1 MRWVALVLVTAL
13 VLGATYLYL
22 ERTGAFE
29 QFAALTEATGPRH
42 GQGGNGTGRGR
53 QTERGRRGGT
63 ARPAN
68 GARARGRRP
77 GSSKRAT
84 SGVADVL
91 AAIVGVF
98 AALAIALLL
107 LAGALLALRYRARRS
122 RHYERL
128 AINIY
133 RAEEADA
140 EKVRRLIEALHQMLL
155 ERWHRRLL
163 FGQPG
168 ICLELHAVP
177 HEAGTQIRIA
187 IAIPVR
193 DGLRRAVNGLLS
205 SCYRDSRL
213 IGGAGEPPWTREIVR
228 LKRRFPGFG
237 RSLVTAFDDRDGLHV
252 TDAVVSAMQ
261 GTGRP
266 CTVQLAL
273 TPTPAL
279 FDRVARSGYKSSER
293 DVESGAARRDGA
305 DPGTRSALV
314 RQEFSGSAEGVQ
326 NRPLFFC
333 DLRVA
338 ADDYATVRDVAGTVR
353 GESAADN
360 RLVERRVHRLPGPFS
375 GRHALYA
382 RRIARALPNPLPSTR
397 KGVFSSAEVAAI
409 WHLPSPFL
417 KSVTLARSSVPR
429 VPGPPE
435 LLRPGLE
442 RALLRDEHGYIG
454 MRPADRP
461 MNLALLGGQGTG
473 KTSVICRAVAA
484 NALDEDCAQIV
495 LDGKNDLAFKAL
507 SVIPD
512 ELPGDRKVHFLDF
525 AHPEIGVNP
534 FEAGMRREE
543 TADAIVAAFK
553 EIVSEGGIRESSE
566 RYLQQAALA
575 AMGWAEKTSAP
586 GGATLWD
593 AWALLLPGEEADDF
607 RREVVQAISTDP
619 DLAAPAYFFGRQL
632 PEQLRKSQSMMIA
645 RLDAPVNKIQTV
657 VGKPQLDAI
666 LRHPHTVR
674 IDEIIKNRDILVVAG
689 SAGLFGEGAAVVL
702 LQILVQMVHRALI
715 RQQNLPE
722 SQRPRVSLA
731 VDEAHLLFSPGF
743 GRMLNMDRSAGL
755 ECMSAW
761 QTLGQIEDRNVRT
774 TILDAHRQ
782 KCLFSLAGPD
792 AQEVTAGLQVA
803 YASVVRD
810 DPEARAR
817 MRISPDALIN
827 LPNYHA
833 ACSWISDGS
842 RMPSF
847 VAQTL
852 PMADD
857 PDRIAGHLERQRA
870 RGAHYP
876 GTLPPPERVSPHELN
891 PELVERAEPEPS
903 PDTSSQQRPADG
915 RGDATSASDAARGS
929 TESDAATPSQPASPA
944 PPAGREGEVSGTP
957 DAPAMPDFDPDRS
970 SFDDSRDRVGIAP
983 LGSDTGA
990 AVPASYTE
998 LDVLDE
1004 VEGLRWDKPSTT
1016 EAKPR
1021 KPQRDELELLAA
1033 LYELRFLLSTQ
1044 IARRLL
1050 PRLKERSV
1058 QHRLTQ
1064 LHKAGLVR
1072 RAEFKLRPGG
1082 GAPRLYTLTAKGHEL
1097 LQAHRG
1103 ATRIARDMRGDDKW
1117 RESEVR
1123 SPLAAVHDLHAAAW
1137 LFAFEA
1143 LLRDEVLGMW
1153 WGPGRSIL
1161 WPPARK
1167 ERGEWVRLR
1176 AEEIK
1181 LGQRQSLDGLALEE
1195 FEPVKPDLR
1204 VELDLSMSSQS
1215 RRVDLLIE
1223 MDRTGR
1229 ASSNA
1234 DKFKRYDAMLNG
1246 WALSTARYRALGE
1259 APVAVFVV
1267 QDDDKARQFLALA
1280 DRLMTG
1286 RIATWGNDEA
1296 TWPHYGRKRLFV
1308 VAERDVHMGTLRAL
1322 RLPEHPPALR
1332 RKLAGRKGEKLVVEQ
1347 VPWFLPPAFRRR
1359 AGA

>member
-1 MRWVALVLVTAL
+1 MRWLGLALLSVF

-22 ERTGAFE
+22 DRTGAFE
-29 QFAALTEATGPRH
+29 QLGALTEATDPVQRPDAADAER
-42 GQGGNGTGRGR
+42 GTTARRGR
-53 QTERGRRGGT
+53 LEGTKKPNEAGRQPGHQAKPAK
-63 ARPAN
+63 ARSDNSDGSAIIATVVGIM
-68 GARARGRRP
+68 GALG
-77 GSSKRAT
+77 AT
-84 SGVADVL
+84 FFVL
-91 AAIVGVF
+91 AI
-98 AALAIALLL
+98 I
-107 LAGALLALRYRARRS
+107 LAGLRYRARRT
-122 RHYERL
+122 RRYERL
-128 AINIY
+128 AIDIY

-140 EKVRRLIEALHQMLL
+140 EHVRRLVEALHQNIL
-155 ERWHRRLL
+155 ERWYRRLL

-168 ICLELHAVP
+168 IALEAHAIP
-177 HEAGTQIRIA
+177 HSSGTQIRLS
-187 IAIPVR
+187 IAIPAR
-193 DGLRRAVNGLLS
+193 EGLREAINGLLA

-213 IGGAGEPPWTREIVR
+213 VQGGGEPQWTGEIVR
-228 LKRRFPGFG
+228 LKRRYPGFG
-237 RSLVTAFDDRDGLHV
+237 RSLVTAFDHRDRLHV
-252 TDAVVSAMQ
+252 IDAVLATMQ

-266 CTVQLAL
+266 CTLQLAL
-273 TPTPAL
+273 VPTPAL
-279 FDRVARSGYKSSER
+279 FDRLARSGFKARER
-293 DVESGAARRDGA
+293 EVESGARMRDGA
-305 DPGTRSALV
+305 DAGTRSPLE

-338 ADDYATVRDVAGTVR
+338 ADEYATARSVAATIKGA
-353 GESAADN
+353 SSADN
-360 RLVERRVHRLPGPFS
+360 RLIERRLRRWPGPFAGRHPLYERRVRK
-375 GRHALYA
+375 AW
-382 RRIARALPNPLPSTR
+382 PNPFPAWR
-397 KGVFSSAEVAAI
+397 KGVFSSAEVAAL

-417 KSVTLARSSVPR
+417 KSINLGRTSVPR
-429 VPGPPE
+429 VPGPPD
-435 LLRPGLE
+435 LMRPGYD

-454 MRPADRP
+454 MRAEDRP

-484 NALDEDCAQIV
+484 NALDSDCAQIV

-512 ELPGDRKVHFLDF
+512 ELPGGRKVHFLDF
-525 AHPEIGVNP
+525 AHPEIGINP

-543 TADAIVAAFK
+543 TADALVAAFK

-575 AMGWAEKTSAP
+575 AMGWAEKTAAP

-593 AWALLLPGEEADDF
+593 VWALLLPGEEADDF

-619 DLAAPAYFFGRQL
+619 ELAAPAYFFGRQL
-632 PEQLRKSQSMMIA
+632 PEQLQKSQSMMIA
-645 RLDAPVNKIQTV
+645 RLDAPVNKVQTI

-674 IDEIIKNRDILVVAG
+674 IDEIIRNRDILVVAG

-702 LQILVQMVHRALI
+702 LQILVGMVHRALI
-715 RQQNLPE
+715 RQQDLPE
-722 SQRPRVSLA
+722 NERPRVALA
-731 VDEAHLLFSPGF
+731 VDEAHLLFSPTF
-743 GRMLNMDRSAGL
+743 GRMLNMDRSSGL

-761 QTLGQIEDRNVRT
+761 QTLGQIEDRNLCT

-792 AQEVTAGLQVA
+792 AQEVSQVLQVA
-803 YASVVRD
+803 FASVVRD

-817 MRISPDALIN
+817 MRVSPDALMH
-827 LPNYHA
+827 LPNYNV
-833 ACSWISDGS
+833 ACSWISAGS

-852 PMADD
+852 PMEDD
-857 PDRIAGHLERQRA
+857 PDRIAGHLERQRS
-870 RGAHYP
+870 RGAHFP
-876 GTLPPPERVSPHELN
+876 GTLAPPERIAAKALN
-891 PELVERAEPEPS
+891 PDLVERSPKAPEH
-903 PDTSSQQRPADG
+903 TGQQREDAVG
-915 RGDATSASDAARGS
+915 RGRQGDDKPTV
-929 TESDAATPSQPASPA
+929 PAK
-944 PPAGREGEVSGTP
+944 EGERVAKDVGGDREP
-957 DAPAMPDFDPDRS
+957 AKAMPDFDPDNS
-970 SFDDSRDRVGIAP
+970 SFDDSRDRIGIAP

-990 AVPASYTE
+990 AVPPSYTE

-1004 VEGLRWDKPSTT
+1004 VEGLRWAQPATSPS
-1016 EAKPR
+1016 KPR
-1021 KPQRDELELLAA
+1021 TPQRDELELLAA

-1050 PRLKERSV
+1050 PQLKERSV

-1072 RAEFKLRPGG
+1072 RAEFKLAPGG
-1082 GAPRLYTLTAKGHEL
+1082 GAPRLYTLSEKGHAL
-1097 LQAHRG
+1097 LREHRG
-1103 ATRIARDMRGDDKW
+1103 ATRIARDMPAEEKW
-1117 RESEVR
+1117 RETQVR
-1123 SPLAAVHDLHAAAW
+1123 SPLAAVHDVHVSAW

-1143 LLRDEVLGMW
+1143 LVRDEVLKMW

-1176 AEEIK
+1176 ADEIK

-1204 VELDLSMSSQS
+1204 VELDLSMAGQT
-1215 RRVDLLIE
+1215 RKVDLLIE

-1246 WALSTARYRALGE
+1246 WALSTARYKALGE
-1259 APVAVFVV
+1259 APVAIFVV
-1267 QDDDKARQFLALA
+1267 EDDEKARQFLALA

-1286 RIATWGNDEA
+1286 RIVTWGKDEA
-1296 TWPHYGRKRLFV
+1296 DWPHYGRKRLFV

-1322 RLPEHPPALR
+1322 RLPEHPPKLR
-1332 RKLAGRKGEKLVVEQ
+1332 RKLGGKRAEKLVAEQ
-1347 VPWFLPPAFRRR
+1347 VPWFLPPAFQRR
-1359 AGA
+1359 GFLLH